1 MTRPLVG
8 AVSRLQAWSLVTVV
22 LIALGGNSVAQ
33 ENGGTARGLE
43 FDPPEPPEPTPD
55 QSTAAPSP
63 VPAPP
68 GLVIPD
74 VPGGYAGERLLE
86 RAFIS
91 QVQVRGN
98 SVLPQASIAAITSSY
113 EQREL
118 SFEELEA
125 LRLALTRAYIEAG
138 YVNSGVL
145 LPDQDL
151 TDGILRLEVI
161 EGKLQVVELSGNQ
174 HLRRTYIEKR
184 LLPDSDEPFNVRD
197 FETSLRLMQQWPMVA
212 QVNAELLPGRERGEM
227 ILDLKVRERDPFI
240 IAAGYD
246 NHRPP
251 SVGED
256 NFTLSA
262 AHQSL
267 TGNADTF
274 SATYGYADGADD
286 WLVNYSLPLTAS
298 DLTVGLSYAD
308 GTSDI
313 VEQPFDE
320 LDIVTKTE
328 TWAVTLHQP
337 VVRTLTQTLVA
348 GVGFEHEESRSTLL
362 DSPFSFSPGEQAG
375 EAMVTSLFAFA
386 DWTLRR
392 DSDAVAVRTTLRQGV
407 DWLDATVNPGD
418 LPDSEFTSLL
428 LQAQYARRLPLW
440 NSQFLARLTGQLS
453 SDPLLPVERL
463 AMGGATTVRGYREN
477 LLVRDEGVIA
487 GLELRVPVLKNE
499 TGESRIGLTFV
510 PFVDYGWA
518 KDKGIDDIPGLANPD
533 SEDIASV
540 GGGLIWNWWQWF
552 YAEAYYGYAL
562 TDEGSG
568 SQESSLQEDGI
579 HLMTTLRWSF

>member
-1 MTRPLVG
+1 MTRPGGRV
-8 AVSRLQAWSLVTVV
+8 VSQVLAWSLVTAV
-22 LIALGGNSVAQ
+22 LLAAGVTSVAQ
-33 ENGGTARGLE
+33 ENGSAQRGLDI
-43 FDPPEPPEPTPD
+43 DPVEPPVPPPD
-55 QSTAAPSP
+55 QPAEETPPA
-63 VPAPP
+63 PAPP

-74 VPGGYAGERLLE
+74 VPGDYAGERRLE
-86 RAFIS
+86 RVFVS
-91 QVQVRGN
+91 RVQVQGN
-98 SVLPQASIAAITSSY
+98 TVLPQGSIAAITAGY

-145 LPDQDL
+145 LPDQDIS
-151 TDGILRLEVI
+151 DGVLRMDVI

-174 HLRRTYIEKR
+174 HLRRTYIEDR
-184 LLPDSDEPFNVRD
+184 LLPAPDQPFNVRD
-197 FETSLRLMQQWPMVA
+197 FETSLRLMQQWPLVA

-227 ILDLKVRERDPFI
+227 ILDLKVQERDPFI

-256 NFTLSA
+256 HFTISA

-267 TGNADTF
+267 TGNADPF
-274 SATYGYADGADD
+274 SVTYGYADGADD
-286 WLVNYSLPLTAS
+286 WLVDYRRPLTAR
-298 DLTVGLSYAD
+298 DLTVGLYYAD

-328 TWAVTLHQP
+328 TWAVTLQQP
-337 VVRTLTQTLVA
+337 VVRTLTQTLIA
-348 GVGFEHEESRSTLL
+348 GVGFEHKESHSTLL
-362 DSPFSFSPGEQAG
+362 SEPFSFSPGEQAG
-375 EAMVTSLFAFA
+375 EAMVTSLSAFA

-392 DSDAVAVRTTLRQGV
+392 ESDAVAVRATLRQGV

-428 LQAQYARRLPLW
+428 LQAQYARRLPFW
-440 NSQFLARLTGQLS
+440 GSQFLARLTGQLS
-453 SDPLLPVERL
+453 SDSLLPVERL

-487 GLELRVPVLKNE
+487 GLELRVPVFMNQA
-499 TGESRIGLTFV
+499 GESRVGLTFV

-518 KDKGIDDIPGLANPD
+518 KDKAIGSIPGLENPD
-533 SEDIASV
+533 GEDIASI

-552 YAEAYYGYAL
+552 YVEAYYGYAL
-562 TDEGSG
+562 TDEDSE

-579 HLMTTLRWSF
+579 HLLTTLRWSF